1 MNDKTS
7 KVNKGNVSFDKKGLI
22 FEAYNIE
29 DIDAKSCKTIFFDWA
44 IDLDIEI
51 DQKHAIS
58 QLLDEYSSKYP
69 LHPMTKL
76 LISGLEKLNEKKR
89 NKRKRK
95 SSQVTL

>member
-29 DIDAKSCKTIFFDWA
+29 DIGTKSCKTIFFDWA
-44 IDLDIEI
+44 IDLEIET

-58 QLLDEYSSKYP
+58 KLLDEYGSKYP
-69 LHPMTKL
+69 SHPMTIL
-76 LISGLEKLNEKKR
+76 LLSGLKTLDQKD
-89 NKRKRK
+89 KRKRK
-95 SSQVTL
+95 RKRKKSS

>member
-44 IDLDIEI
+44 IDLEIEA
-51 DQKHAIS
+51 DQKRAIS
-58 QLLDEYSSKYP
+58 QLLDEYGSKYP
-69 LHPMTKL
+69 SHPMTIL
-76 LISGLEKLNEKKR
+76 LLSGLKTLDQKG
-89 NKRKRK
+89 KRKRK
-95 SSQVTL
+95 RKKSS